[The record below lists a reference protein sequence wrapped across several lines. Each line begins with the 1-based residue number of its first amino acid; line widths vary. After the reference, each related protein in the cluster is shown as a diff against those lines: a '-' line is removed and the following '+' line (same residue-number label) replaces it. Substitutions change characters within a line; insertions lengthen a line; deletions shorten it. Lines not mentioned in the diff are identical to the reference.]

1 MSATVASKSKK
12 LIKPLNPQEFS
23 PESVTFGPVKTN
35 SELGTKWVDT
45 TYDNDGDDKFRVVAR
60 GCVIKSFKKQ
70 DIPVK
75 EGEIKKETK
84 NRKDKFQIFM
94 GVKDSKFIDMI
105 TKYEDAV
112 IKAAEENSSA
122 WLDDTFNN
130 EECRQMLKSIM
141 SHHEK
146 YGYAIGGI
154 LSRDFTCKSKVEE
167 VPDVSDLFV
176 ALAKNNVIDVC
187 FSFTKIKLG
196 AGKFSVGLEVSQINI
211 VGKAQDGEYEQFSL
225 KPTEYEAGKIT
236 LTSVEQHEKGGKFCK
251 MFYDSK
257 PVRIR
262 LENINGRIFKF
273 EKEGTVS
280 YSMSIRMSDP
290 SFRAMMEGIDNEI
303 FNALVAGSKDYYGA
317 KKTAKLLK
325 PMYKNI
331 FSYNKTDQEKIKKGE
346 QPSYDPSV
354 WFKIYH
360 SNEKGFDGK
369 IINAENGKPIT
380 NTEELLNKDLSITSV
395 EAYSRHIWFGQK
407 TSVNFTLNKC
417 FVNHETTE
425 YDMDGVEDDTTGEA
439 AEAVEE
445 TQEVA
450 NSDAE

>member
-23 PESVTFGPVKTN
+23 NESVKFGPVKNN

-70 DIPVK
+70 ELPVK
-75 EGEIKKETK
+75 EGEIKKENN

-94 GVKDSKFIDMI
+94 GVKDTKFIEMV

-112 IKAAEENSSA
+112 VKAAEENSQA
-122 WLDDTFNN
+122 WLDDNFNT
-130 EECRQMLKSIM
+130 EECRQMLKTIM

-154 LSRDFTCKSKVEE
+154 LSRDFTCKSKIEE

-176 ALAKNNVIDVC
+176 ALAKNNVIDIC

-196 AGKFSVGLEVSQINI
+196 AGKYSVGLEVTQINI
-211 VGKAQDGEYEQFSL
+211 VGKAQEGEYEQFSL
-225 KPTEYEAGKIT
+225 KPSEFESGKIT
-236 LTSVEQHEKGGKFCK
+236 LTPVEQHEKGGKFCK
-251 MFYDSK
+251 MQYDSK

-262 LENINGRIFKF
+262 LENITGRIFKF

-290 SFRAMMEGIDNEI
+290 TFRKMIEGIDEEI
-303 FNALVAGSKDYYGA
+303 FSGLVAGSKEYYGQ
-317 KKTAKLLK
+317 KKTSKLLK
-325 PMYKNI
+325 PMYKNL
-331 FSYNKTDQEKIKKGE
+331 FSYNKTDQDKIKKGE

-360 SNEKGFDGK
+360 SDEKGFDGK
-369 IINAENGKPIT
+369 IINTENGKPIT
-380 NTEELLNKDLSITSV
+380 NTEELLNKDLNITSV

-417 FVNHETTE
+417 SVNHETTE
-425 YDMDGVEDDTTGEA
+425 YDMDDVEDDTNG
-439 AEAVEE
+439 EAVEE

-450 NSDAE
+450 NSDDE

>member
-12 LIKPLNPQEFS
+12 LIKPMNPQEFS
-23 PESVTFGPVKTN
+23 AETVKFGPVKNN
-35 SELGTKWVDT
+35 SELSTKWVDT
-45 TYDNDGDDKFRVVAR
+45 TYENNVDDKFRIVAR

-75 EGEIKKETK
+75 EGDKETK

-94 GVKDSKFIDMI
+94 GVKDTKFIDMV

-112 IKAAEENSSA
+112 VKAAEENSQA
-122 WLDDTFNN
+122 WLDDNFNTD
-130 EECRQMLKSIM
+130 ECRQMFKSIM
-141 SHHEK
+141 SYHEK

-154 LSRDFTCKSKVEE
+154 LSRDFTCKSKIEE

-176 ALAKNNVIDVC
+176 ALAKNNVIDAC

-196 AGKFSVGLEVSQINI
+196 AGKFSVGLEVTQINI
-211 VGKAQDGEYEQFSL
+211 VGKAKEGDYDQFSL
-225 KPTEYEAGKIT
+225 KPAEFESGKIT

-251 MFYDSK
+251 MQYDSK

-262 LENINGRIFKF
+262 LENITGRIFKF
-273 EKEGTVS
+273 EKEGNIS
-280 YSMSIRMSDP
+280 YSMSIRMSEP
-290 SFRAMMEGIDNEI
+290 AFRKMIEGIDEEI
-303 FNALVAGSKDYYGA
+303 FTSLVAGSKEYYGV
-317 KKTAKLLK
+317 KKTSKLLK

-360 SNEKGFDGK
+360 SDEKGFDGK
-369 IINAENGKPIT
+369 ITNSETGKPIT

-417 FVNHETTE
+417 SVNHETTE
-425 YDMDGVEDDTTGEA
+425 YDMDDIEDDTIEET
-439 AEAVEE
+439 VEE
-445 TQEVA
+445 TQEVVD
-450 NSDAE
+450 SDNE